1 MNHMVKRKKQRVSM
15 PASGAGLVRYMDEE
29 GRGLKFKPEQVLYAA
44 LGLIA
49 IEVLAKL
56 GFI

>member
-1 MNHMVKRKKQRVSM
+1 MVKRKKQRVAM
-15 PASGAGLVRYMDEE
+15 PASGAGLVRYMEEE
-29 GRGLKFKPEQVLYAA
+29 GRGLKLKPEQIIYAA

-49 IEVLAKL
+49 LEVLVKL